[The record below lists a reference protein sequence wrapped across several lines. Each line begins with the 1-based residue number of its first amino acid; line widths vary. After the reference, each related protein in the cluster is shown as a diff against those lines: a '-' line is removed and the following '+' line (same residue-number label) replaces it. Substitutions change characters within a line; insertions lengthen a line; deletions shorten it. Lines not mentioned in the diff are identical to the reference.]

1 MQRYFNIKTVIIIGG
16 GIAGLAAAIRLA
28 EQGYKIKLIEKR
40 PVLGGRASSFTDPDT
55 GEPVDNCQ
63 HVLMKC
69 CTNLLDF
76 YKRLGVE
83 NHIHWFNRFH
93 FIGKDNRI
101 SEIYASNL
109 PAPFHLLPSFLKFS
123 ALNLRDK
130 LGIAYAFFC
139 MQAQDEALHPELD
152 KVSIDRWLREH
163 YQTER
168 AIDTF
173 WRPTLVSAL
182 NEEIEI
188 SSAKYAFKLF
198 RTGFLKDRSS
208 YEMGVPT
215 IRLSELY
222 SEPSIDFLA
231 KYGGEVILKKSVAE
245 INVENDT
252 VTGVRLTD
260 GSILSGDYYISAVT
274 FDILLNILPKQ
285 IVEKETF
292 FSNIRKLNVSPITGI
307 HFWFDRAVT
316 PLDHASIPYR
326 TIQWMFNKTRNF
338 EMGKSSVNDPS
349 YLGLVVSAS
358 KNLMA
363 KSRDEIVKMALDEVH
378 EIFPESK
385 NANLLKSIVI
395 KEHKATFS
403 PSPGC
408 DAYRPDSISPL
419 SNFFIAGDWT
429 KTDWPGTMESAV
441 ISGYRCAKAISE
453 RGS

>member
-1 MQRYFNIKTVIIIGG
+1 MIIIGG

-55 GEPVDNCQ
+55 GDPVDNCQ

-76 YKRLGVE
+76 YRRLGVA

-93 FIGKDNRI
+93 FIGKDNEI
-101 SEIYASNL
+101 SEIYASPL
-109 PAPFHLLPSFLKFS
+109 PAPFHLMPSFLKFS
-123 ALNLRDK
+123 ALNYRDK
-130 LGIAYAFFC
+130 LGIAYGLFC
-139 MQAQDEALHPELD
+139 MQSQDETLHPELD
-152 KVSIDRWLREH
+152 TITIDQWLREH
-163 YQTER
+163 YQTDR

-198 RTGFLKDRSS
+198 RLGFLKDTTA
-208 YEMGVPT
+208 YQMGVPS

-222 SEPSIDFLA
+222 SEPSIQFLNRHE
-231 KYGGEVILKKSVAE
+231 GEVISKKSVTE
-245 INVENDT
+245 ICFEENQ
-252 VTGVRLTD
+252 VTGVRLTE
-260 GSILSGDYYISAVT
+260 GTMMTGDYYISAVP

-285 IVEKETF
+285 IIEKETYF
-292 FSNIRKLNVSPITGI
+292 TNLKKLNVSPITGI
-307 HFWFDRAVT
+307 HLWFDRSVT

-326 TIQWMFNKTRNF
+326 TIQWMFNKTKNF
-338 EMGKSSVNDPS
+338 EMGKSSANNPS

-358 KNLMA
+358 KTLMD
-363 KSRDEIVKMALDEVH
+363 KSRDEIVKLVLEEVH
-378 EIFPESK
+378 ETFPESRK
-385 NANLLKSIVI
+385 ANLVKSIVI
-395 KEHKATFS
+395 KEPKATFS
-403 PSPGC
+403 PYPGC
-408 DAYRPDSISPL
+408 DSYRPDSTSPF
-419 SNFFIAGDWT
+419 SNFYVAGDWT

-441 ISGYRCAKAISE
+441 ISGYRCAEEISKKLS
-453 RGS
+453 G